1 MKQIYPKK
9 IKNYS
14 FSNSKQIAQSNI
26 CLLDQSIELQKY
38 QSKNIKTDF
47 LLANHNTNQFYMKD
61 FLSTSTMRS
70 LISLFKVSSQKFQSA
85 AIELQK
91 IADIMKEYPQMRID
105 VRSHTDSRKP
115 AQYNQKLSQ
124 ERADATRAWLIKK
137 GIAPSRLTAT
147 GYGES
152 KLVNECA
159 DGIKCSEEQHQAN
172 RRSEFIII
180 D

>member
-26 CLLDQSIELQKY
+26 CLSDQSIELQQY
-38 QSKNIKTDF
+38 PSKNIKTDF

-85 AIELQK
+85 AFAL
-91 IADIMKEYPQMRID
+91 
-105 VRSHTDSRKP
+105 
-115 AQYNQKLSQ
+115 
-124 ERADATRAWLIKK
+124 
-137 GIAPSRLTAT
+137 GIVMTL
-147 GYGES
+147 
-152 KLVNECA
+152 L
-159 DGIKCSEEQHQAN
+159 
-172 RRSEFIII
+172 F
-180 D
+180 